1 MTYTVSLRLGRN
13 YNPGWIYFPQLQ
25 LNTSKEA
32 WGLNYHKQPYWNSEG
47 NLTKPVILRMA
58 EKAERRFWVLGDI
71 SESLISLSGT
81 CPNSAFPVILGC
93 KFPYYLRH
101 SGFSVKV
108 YYYLQL
114 RSSHLILAGNSPPS
128 VRTFSS
134 TCLNI

>member
-32 WGLNYHKQPYWNSEG
+32 WGLNYHKQPYRNSEG
-47 NLTKPVILRMA
+47 NLT
-58 EKAERRFWVLGDI
+58 KAERRFWVLGDI

-81 CPNSAFPVILGC
+81 CPNSAFPVTLGC

-101 SGFSVKV
+101 TGFSVKV

-114 RSSHLILAGNSPPS
+114 RSSHLILARNSPPS
-128 VRTFSS
+128 GCTFSS
-134 TCLNI
+134 TCLSI